1 LGPIVEVK
9 GEKGRLIVWKTD
21 RVPSSE
27 EDRQKADVESRFD
40 EQHEFL
46 LWDASQGTET
56 QLHAK

>member
-1 LGPIVEVK
+1 MK
-9 GEKGRLIVWKTD
+9 GEEKGRLIVWKKD

-40 EQHEFL
+40 EQREFL

>member
-1 LGPIVEVK
+1 VEVK
-9 GEKGRLIVWKTD
+9 GEKGRLIVWKKD

>member
-1 LGPIVEVK
+1 MEVK
-9 GEKGRLIVWKTD
+9 GEEKGRLIVWKKD

-40 EQHEFL
+40 EQREFL